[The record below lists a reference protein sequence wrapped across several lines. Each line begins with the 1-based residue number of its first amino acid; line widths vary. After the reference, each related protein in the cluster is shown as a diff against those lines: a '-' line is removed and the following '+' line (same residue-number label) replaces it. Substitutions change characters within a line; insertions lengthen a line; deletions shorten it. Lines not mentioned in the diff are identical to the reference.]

1 MSDTIL
7 SMDGVRVSYGNTPIL
22 RDIDLTIE
30 DGETVGIM
38 GRNGVGKTT
47 LMKTVIGLLTPDEGT
62 VTYEDGSRRW
72 FDGFTLPVARDD
84 QGRISLVAETAGE
97 VSGRAGGAKE

>member
-7 SMDGVRVSYGNTPIL
+7 SMDGIHASYGNTPIL
-22 RDIDLTIE
+22 RDIDLAIE

-47 LMKTVIGLLTPDEGT
+47 LMKTAIGLLMPDEGT
-62 VTYEDGSRRW
+62 ITYNGDEVTDLLEAIMGDIEDPI
-72 FDGFTLPVARDD
+72 D
-84 QGRISLVAETAGE
+84 TAVLGDLD
-97 VSGRAGGAKE
+97 